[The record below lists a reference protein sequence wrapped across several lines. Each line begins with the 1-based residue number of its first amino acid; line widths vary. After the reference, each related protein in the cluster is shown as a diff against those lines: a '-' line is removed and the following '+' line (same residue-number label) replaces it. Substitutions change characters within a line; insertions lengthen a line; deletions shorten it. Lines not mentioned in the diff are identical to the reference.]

1 MSIACYFNCKHKH
14 SQRLR
19 LNLFGIKSETIENDT
34 HRASGL
40 CFVPLVRQ
48 LQEKKTTTWTHK
60 NE

>member
-48 LQEKKTTTWTHK
+48 LQEKKTTT
-60 NE
+60 